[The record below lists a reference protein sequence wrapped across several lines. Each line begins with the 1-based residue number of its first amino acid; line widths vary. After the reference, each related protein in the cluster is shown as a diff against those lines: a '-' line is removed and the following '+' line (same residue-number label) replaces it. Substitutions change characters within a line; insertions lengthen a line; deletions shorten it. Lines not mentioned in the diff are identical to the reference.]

1 MNFIFLGAG
10 YCSKFVIPLLS
21 DNFKIICT
29 HNETIKE
36 WVQDYKYNVERTTFK
51 NFSTNFE
58 SYLKKKV
65 SYLIQFHQIE
75 KGIL

>member
-21 DNFKIICT
+21 NNFKIICT

-51 NFSTNFE
+51 KFFYKLRILS
-58 SYLKKKV
+58 KKK
-65 SYLIQFHQIE
+65 SFILNSIPPDR